1 MCGVVLLSSSLP
13 LMILGVVPM
22 LTGLF
27 SYLLFQTDFSWNKIG
42 AVFVSVM
49 GIFLNSFVA
58 LKKEAD

>member
-1 MCGVVLLSSSLP
+1 
-13 LMILGVVPM
+13 MILGVVPM

-58 LKKEAD
+58 LKKEAE